1 MGSHTSRREMVD
13 PGRTLIAEVTSSG
26 ALMYA
31 PRTLQLL
38 VGADAIC
45 VRSLDGRLM
54 WLETDYSSALT
65 AADGRVREDAHS
77 GEEVVMVPPD
87 TAAEAK
93 ALVSL
98 SAALA
103 WSAATLQPG
112 SQQADP
118 EQFEQRTADI
128 RTAITDDGRPLQ
140 IVLDR
145 DTGVVLAIAGESL
158 RGPFE
163 LKLRRVHVVD
173 STADHFAARHL

>member
-1 MGSHTSRREMVD
+1 MGSNTSRQVVVD
-13 PGRTLIAEVTSSG
+13 PGRTLIAEVSSSG

-45 VRSLDGRLM
+45 VRSLDGRLI
-54 WLETDYSSALT
+54 WLETTDSSAF
-65 AADGRVREDAHS
+65 AKADGRVHEYAHS
-77 GEEVVMVPPD
+77 GEEVVLVPRD

-98 SAALA
+98 PAALA

-118 EQFEQRTADI
+118 EQFEQRAADI
-128 RTAITDDGRPLQ
+128 RTAATDDGRQLQ
-140 IVLDR
+140 IVIDR
-145 DTGVVLAIAGESL
+145 ETGVILAVYGESL
-158 RGPFE
+158 RGSFE
-163 LKLRRVHVVD
+163 LKLRSVHVVD

>member
-1 MGSHTSRREMVD
+1 MGSNSSRQAEVG
-13 PGRTLIAEVTSSG
+13 PSRTLIAEVSSSG

-31 PRTLQLL
+31 PRTLRLL

-54 WLETDYSSALT
+54 WLETDDSSAFT
-65 AADGRVREDAHS
+65 AADGHVREYAHS
-77 GEEVVMVPPD
+77 GEEVVMVPRD

-118 EQFEQRTADI
+118 EQFEQRAADI
-128 RTAITDDGRPLQ
+128 RTAATDDGRPLQ
-140 IVLDR
+140 IVIDR

-158 RGPFE
+158 RGSFE
-163 LKLRRVHVVD
+163 LKLRSVHVVD
-173 STADHFAARHL
+173 STSDHFAARHL

>member
-1 MGSHTSRREMVD
+1 MGSNTSRQKTVD
-13 PGRTLIAEVTSSG
+13 PGHTLIAEVSSSG

-45 VRSLDGRLM
+45 VRSLDGRLI
-54 WLETDYSSALT
+54 WLETADSSAFT
-65 AADGRVREDAHS
+65 AADGHVREYAHS
-77 GEEVVMVPPD
+77 GEEVVIVPRD

-103 WSAATLQPG
+103 WSAAILQPG

-118 EQFEQRTADI
+118 EQFEQRAADT
-128 RTAITDDGRPLQ
+128 RTATTDDGRPLQ

-145 DTGVVLAIAGESL
+145 DTGVALAITGESL
-158 RGPFE
+158 RGNF
-163 LKLRRVHVVD
+163 KLSLRSVHVVD
-173 STADHFAARHL
+173 STPDHFAARHL